1 MMVSLDEA
9 VTARI
14 EKQGMRF
21 EILIDPVTAEDFLDA
36 KNVNLVSNLA
46 TDIVFKDASKG
57 TKASDESLE
66 EAFGTT
72 ELEVVVKAIVKHGD
86 IQLTTQQRR
95 DMQKRK
101 QAKII
106 NTIMRNTMNP
116 QTKLPHPKERIELAM
131 EEARFHVDPFKPV
144 DAQVKEVI
152 DAIKTI
158 IPISTD
164 NVKIKIKI
172 MPKFAGRAYGEI
184 KSFGTQMHEEWLSD
198 GSYTC
203 VVELPAG
210 MQSELYDML
219 NGITHGNVETEIIS

>member
-1 MMVSLDEA
+1 MVSLDEA

-14 EKQGMRF
+14 EKQGMHF

-72 ELEVVVKAIVKHGD
+72 ELAVVVKAIVKHGD

-219 NGITHGNVETEIIS
+219 NGITHGNVETEILS

>member
-1 MMVSLDEA
+1 MVSLDEA

-14 EKQGMRF
+14 EKQGMHF
-21 EILIDPVTAEDFLDA
+21 EILIDPVATEDFLDEKA
-36 KNVNLVSNLA
+36 VDLVSHLA

-72 ELEVVVKAIVKHGD
+72 ELELVVKAIVKHGD

-95 DMQKRK
+95 DMQRRK

-106 NTIMRNTMNP
+106 NTIARNTMNP

-144 DAQVKEVI
+144 DVQVKEVI

-158 IPISTD
+158 IPISMD

-184 KSFGTQMHEEWLSD
+184 KSFGTQVHEEWLSD
-198 GSYTC
+198 GSYSC

-210 MQSELYDML
+210 MQSELYDKL

>member
-1 MMVSLDEA
+1 MVSLDEA

-14 EKQGMRF
+14 EKQGMHF
-21 EILIDPVTAEDFLDA
+21 EVLIDPKAAEDFLDG
-36 KNVNLVSNLA
+36 KPVDLVGNLA
-46 TDIVFKDASKG
+46 TDLVFKDASKG
-57 TKASDESLE
+57 TKASEEALA

-72 ELEVVVKAIVKHGD
+72 ELEPVVTAIVKHGD

-101 QAKII
+101 HAKIV
-106 NTIMRNTMNP
+106 NTIIRTAMNP

-144 DAQVKEVI
+144 DLQVKEVI

-164 NVKIKIKI
+164 NVHIKIRI
-172 MPKFAGRAYGEI
+172 PPKFSGRAYGEI
-184 KSFGTQMHEEWLSD
+184 KAFGTMLSEAWLND
-198 GSYTC
+198 GSYQC
-203 VVELPAG
+203 VLELPAG
-210 MQSELYDML
+210 MQTDLYDTL
-219 NGITHGNVETEIIS
+219 NGITHGNVETEIVS

>member
-1 MMVSLDEA
+1 MVSLDEA

-14 EKQGMRF
+14 EKQGMHF
-21 EILIDPVTAEDFLDA
+21 EILIDPVAAEDFLDA
-36 KNVNLVSNLA
+36 KDVNLVSNLA

-72 ELEVVVKAIVKHGD
+72 ELELVAKAIVKHGD

-184 KSFGTQMHEEWLSD
+184 KSFGTQMHEAWLSD

>member
-1 MMVSLDEA
+1 MVSLDEA